1 MVRGLRRHAWLNNR
15 GAVIGVAVSAG
26 GHLLLLAL
34 LAMHVARPLEA
45 PSSADAPIFLDIEP
59 RFVRPDEPVR
69 KVTEAARQTQARQA
83 AAQAAAEAS
92 PTVTSPLPSTPR
104 PRLATPRPEAPQSPS
119 TDAWQVRPEQMADAV
134 ARTLRAGIPGCRT
147 PAILSAAERAA
158 CEQRFGDAAAEA
170 APIQGTGNARRDARF
185 AREGARVMAQ
195 YEAQRRPLGSGVGVV
210 GPADCVGSNF
220 GTGCAGAHLDP
231 AMRQGATT
239 NIRQQSNDMD
249 RMRAI
254 PGNE

>member
-1 MVRGLRRHAWLNNR
+1 MVRDPRRHAWLNNR
-15 GAVIGVAVSAG
+15 GAVIGVALSVG
-26 GHLLLLAL
+26 GHLLLLAM
-34 LAMHVARPLEA
+34 LAMHVARPLET
-45 PSSADAPIFLDIEP
+45 PSSADVPIFLDIEP

-69 KVTEAARQTQARQA
+69 QVTEAARRTQARQA
-83 AAQAAAEAS
+83 AAQAVAEAS
-92 PTVTSPLPSTPR
+92 AAASPLPSPPA
-104 PRLATPRPEAPQSPS
+104 PRLATPRPEAPQSP
-119 TDAWQVRPEQMADAV
+119 AAEPWQVRPEQMADAV
-134 ARTLRAGIPGCRT
+134 ARTLRSGIPGCRT
-147 PAILSAAERAA
+147 PDILSASERAA
-158 CEQRFGDAAAEA
+158 CEQRFGEAAAEA

-210 GPADCVGSNF
+210 GPSDCPGSNF

-231 AMRQGATT
+231 ALRQGATT